1 MLFIFYN
8 DILTYK
14 IFMSHE
20 KIISLDNLSLQDLDS
35 NAEFIPLFSQEDEE
49 AMNKEEIPTELS
61 ILPLRNM
68 VLFPGVVIPITA
80 GRDKSI
86 KLINEALEGN
96 KTIGVVAQL
105 NEEVEVPGGNDVY
118 RFGTVA
124 KILKTLKLPDGNITV
139 ILQGKKRFAI
149 DEIIQEDPYLKAKV
163 VEAEDAKPDANDL
176 EFKTIIETIKET
188 AQEIVRENPNIP
200 SEAAFALKNIE
211 SDSFLV
217 NFVSSNL
224 NLDVA
229 DKQAL
234 LEKNDLKER
243 ALETLRRMNTEL
255 QKLNLK
261 NDIQTKVRIDLDQQ
275 QKEYFLHQQIK
286 TIQEEL
292 GGVSHEQEFEEMRT
306 KAKSKKWD
314 TKIKEHFDKELS
326 KMQRMNPQVA
336 EFSIQRNYL
345 ELLLELPWN
354 EYTVDKFDLKNA
366 KKILDKDHYGLED
379 VKRRVIE
386 HMAVLKLRNDMKSPI
401 LCLYGPPGVG
411 KTSIGKSVAK
421 ALGREYVRISLG
433 GLRDEAEIRGHRKTY
448 IGAMPGRIIQSI
460 KKAKTSNPVF
470 VLDEIDKLSSS
481 NQGDPSSAML
491 EVLDPEQNKEFY
503 DNFVELG
510 FDLSKVMFIAT
521 SNSLNTIQPAL
532 LDRME
537 VIEMNGYT
545 IEEKTEILRQHLLPK
560 QLKEHGLDAKIISIS
575 KKVMEF
581 IVTKYTRESGV
592 RRLDK
597 QVATIVRNIAKSIV
611 LEEEFNEK
619 LTEEDIVKILGAP
632 KYDYDKYESND
643 VAGVVTGLA
652 WTRVGGDILFIES
665 ILSEGKGTLTMTG
678 NLGNVMKESA
688 TIALEY
694 IKSNSNLFGIDVKV
708 FDKYKIHVHVPEGAT
723 PKDGPSAGIAMLTS
737 MVSSFTQRKI
747 KKNVAMTGEIT
758 LRGKVLPVGG
768 IKEKI
773 LAAKRANIKEI
784 ILCKDNKRDIDQ
796 IKPEY
801 LTGLTFHY
809 VDKMTEVIDLA
820 LTNQKVKNAK
830 ELTIKE
836 A

>member
-1 MLFIFYN
+1 MAQQ
-8 DILTYK
+8 
-14 IFMSHE
+14 
-20 KIISLDNLSLQDLDS
+20 KIISLDNLSLQDLDP
-35 NAEFIPLFSQEDEE
+35 NAEFIPLFSQDDENE
-49 AMNKEEIPTELS
+49 MNKEQIPSELS

-86 KLINEALEGN
+86 KLINDAVAGD

-105 NEEVEVPGGNDVY
+105 NEETELPAGSDVY
-118 RFGTVA
+118 KTGTVA

-139 ILQGKKRFAI
+139 ILQGKKRFEI
-149 DEIIQEDPYLKAKV
+149 NEIISEEPYLKATVKEV
-163 VEAEDAKPDANDL
+163 PEVKPGSEDVEFN
-176 EFKTIIETIKET
+176 TIIETIKDT
-188 AQEIVRENPNIP
+188 AQEIIRENPNIP
-200 SEAAFALKNIE
+200 SEAAFAIKNIE
-211 SDSFLV
+211 SNSFLV

-224 NLDVA
+224 NLDIM
-229 DKQAL
+229 DKQEL
-234 LEKNDLKER
+234 LEVSDLKER
-243 ALETLRRMNTEL
+243 ALETLRKMNMEL

-292 GGVSHEQEFEEMRT
+292 GGFSHEQEFEELKK
-306 KAKSKKWD
+306 KAKGKKWNAAVQD
-314 TKIKEHFDKELS
+314 HFEKELS

-354 EYTVDKFDLKNA
+354 EYSKDTFDLKNA

-379 VKRRVIE
+379 VKRRVLE

-481 NQGDPSSAML
+481 HQGDPSSAML

-503 DNFVELG
+503 DNFLELG

-545 IEEKTEILRQHLLPK
+545 IEEKVEILKQHLFPK
-560 QLKEHGLDAKIISIS
+560 QLKEHGLDAKSVSLTRKI
-575 KKVMEF
+575 MEF

-597 QVATIVRNIAKSIV
+597 EVANIVRYIAKSV
-611 LEEEFNEK
+611 VMEEEYNVK
-619 LTEEDIVKILGAP
+619 LTEEDIISILGAP
-632 KYDYDKYESND
+632 KYDHDKYETNE

-665 ILSEGKGTLTMTG
+665 ILSEGKGNLTMTG

-694 IKSNSNLFGIDVKV
+694 IRANSGLFNIDAKI

-737 MVSSFTQRKI
+737 MVSSFTQRRI
-747 KKNVAMTGEIT
+747 KKNIAMTGEIT

-784 ILCKDNKRDIDQ
+784 ILCKENKRDIDQ

-820 LTNQKVKNAK
+820 LTDQKVKNAK
-830 ELTIKE
+830 QLLTAE
-836 A
+836 